1 MFLYYVFLLVC
12 VPFDIWM
19 RIKALCFLKYRTSII
34 HMITLPYTK
43 NVDIKECMNI
53 WCMKFKMLAELSL
66 QQRCSPSYLS
76 VSAFNQRGVVNTFMK
91 WGLGPQTSLT
101 PPLLIALSLPNKDC
115 DRSCYLYQGRIQDF
129 KLGGAHLKKL
139 RRAEGDANIFGVFRV
154 KNHDFTPKNQIFFP
168 ILGEG
173 GARRV
178 PPLGSAP
185 VYVGYWFSY
194 WNFEFFDDVGY
205 FIFHFIRSTI
215 YITGPAKFDMLLK
228 NRVTFDIWAY
238 VLYVF
243 IMEKNVPA
251 MTYALKKS
259 SNSNFCIRKFGFDLH
274 PLCDLNLLTN
284 YPDISGLIKYFLMC
298 DCDFTTLSTHTGDKY
313 IHAAVKITFAT
324 SKLM

>member
-1 MFLYYVFLLVC
+1 LFLYYVFLLVC

-154 KNHDFTPKNQIFFP
+154 KNHDFTPKNHIFFS

-178 PPLGSAP
+178 PPPPWIRPCICRILIFLLEFWIFRRCG
-185 VYVGYWFSY
+185 VFYFSFY
-194 WNFEFFDDVGY
+194 
-205 FIFHFIRSTI
+205 
-215 YITGPAKFDMLLK
+215 
-228 NRVTFDIWAY
+228 
-238 VLYVF
+238 
-243 IMEKNVPA
+243 
-251 MTYALKKS
+251 
-259 SNSNFCIRKFGFDLH
+259 
-274 PLCDLNLLTN
+274 
-284 YPDISGLIKYFLMC
+284 
-298 DCDFTTLSTHTGDKY
+298 
-313 IHAAVKITFAT
+313 
-324 SKLM
+324 